1 MEPACRKD
9 KQKQKETPNRGDKAK
24 QKSAQQEL
32 KQRQRA
38 EIYALNKVMT
48 ELEQQQFEAFCKQM
62 QSQGQPPATSLGFG
76 GLGAGPSWLSR
87 SCHESRSPRSC
98 APGALESRIACRLQL
113 TGWWPSPQKNTG
125 AIELTGM
132 SRRSQRLRTGS
143 EDEASFG
150 IPTYSQVSYRE
161 TPVSSDENP
170 DGHEVVVALECGGS
184 QHKLHNLL
192 CSPGVCCGLSLLSV
206 SSSSAGSLAGSGG
219 AQHPEVLT
227 RLSALEMEVQ
237 RLKRERGHEK
247 QGERGLKGTQA
258 PEFAYLGVSETEKWG
273 RIQKEIAQLKEE
285 GERRW
290 TDIKKSF
297 HHVSEEWEADLL
309 AMKTALKS
317 VQSWSNCPA
326 LAGLSRLEESLTA
339 LQHKFSA
346 LHTDHG
352 SQKDRLD
359 LLESLKSQMR
369 SELVEYLVQYRSSP
383 QEGDVPLVLS
393 PELQEE
399 LQELEQKILAR
410 LAQWEGQEWAWHSV
424 DKILES
430 EDITAVTLQ
439 DVHAITE
446 RALKVFRADN
456 IGLAD
461 YALESAG
468 GSIISTPGTET
479 YEAKVSV
486 FSLFG
491 VTIWLNTQTPRSLI
505 QPDVHPGKCW
515 AFRGS
520 QGSVIIQLIVPI
532 QPTAFTIEH
541 VPKSVSPLGQTDS
554 APQDF
559 TVYGMNDETED
570 GTILG
575 IFTYNKHSSPI
586 QTFTIS
592 EPVAG
597 TFKLVKLDIF
607 SNWGHPDYTCVYRF
621 RVHGELPIA
630 ATAMEGG
637 SYAAIRQQRTETKGD
652 CSALTSFHAAQQ
664 LRKSALTSS
673 LHFRPEEQLHRS
685 HLPASPAAAGCRT
698 DGVSDLWELQ

>member
-1 MEPACRKD
+1 
-9 KQKQKETPNRGDKAK
+9 
-24 QKSAQQEL
+24 
-32 KQRQRA
+32 
-38 EIYALNKVMT
+38 
-48 ELEQQQFEAFCKQM
+48 
-62 QSQGQPPATSLGFG
+62 
-76 GLGAGPSWLSR
+76 
-87 SCHESRSPRSC
+87 
-98 APGALESRIACRLQL
+98 
-113 TGWWPSPQKNTG
+113 
-125 AIELTGM
+125 M

-161 TPVSSDENP
+161 TPVRIFKKRRGVRVRGHAPVCTCSDSEEPVRATTSASAQVAQPAVQSSS
-170 DGHEVVVALECGGS
+170 VKKMLLLFVLLVLLAVA
-184 QHKLHNLL
+184 
-192 CSPGVCCGLSLLSV
+192 GVCCGFYPLSV

-219 AQHPEVLT
+219 AKHPEVLT
-227 RLSALEMEVQ
+227 RLSALELEVQ
-237 RLKRERGHEK
+237 RLKREGGHEK
-247 QGERGLKGTQA
+247 QREGGLKGTQA

-273 RIQKEIAQLKEE
+273 RIQKEIALLKEE

-290 TDIKKSF
+290 TDIIKSF

-317 VQSWSNCPA
+317 VQSGSNRPA

-339 LQHKFSA
+339 LRHKFSA
-346 LHTDHG
+346 LRTDHC

-369 SELVEYLVQYRSSP
+369 SELAEYLVQYRSSP
-383 QEGDVPLVLS
+383 KEGDVPLVLS

-399 LQELEQKILAR
+399 LQDLEQKILAR
-410 LAQWEGQEWAWHSV
+410 LVQGEGQEWAWHSV

-446 RALKVFRADN
+446 RALKEFRADN

-505 QPDVHPGKCW
+505 QPDVYPGKCW

-570 GTILG
+570 GTLLG
-575 IFTYNKHSSPI
+575 TFTYNKHGSPI

-621 RVHGELPIA
+621 RVHGELPIT
-630 ATAMEGG
+630 ATAREGG
-637 SYAAIRQQRTETKGD
+637 VNTLEAKLI
-652 CSALTSFHAAQQ
+652 F
-664 LRKSALTSS
+664 SS
-673 LHFRPEEQLHRS
+673 Q
-685 HLPASPAAAGCRT
+685 
-698 DGVSDLWELQ
+698 DIK